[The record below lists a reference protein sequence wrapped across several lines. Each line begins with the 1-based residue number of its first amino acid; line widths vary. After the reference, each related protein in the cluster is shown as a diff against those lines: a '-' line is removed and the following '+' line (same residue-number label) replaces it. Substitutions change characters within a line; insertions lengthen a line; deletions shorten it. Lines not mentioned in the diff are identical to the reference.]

1 MVFIERK
8 FVIWVFYAFYMK
20 PLFLFCLF
28 LSTYLGAAQDLY
40 PTVNEL
46 SREQSPYLLQHA
58 NNPVAWKTWS
68 SKAFEKA
75 KELDR
80 LVVISVGYASC
91 HWCHVMEEESF
102 EDLTVAR
109 FMNEN
114 YINIK
119 VDREERPDVDQ
130 SYMTALRL
138 MGADGGW
145 PLNVIA
151 LPNGKPVYAGTY
163 HSKVQWIEL
172 LQKMQTLYESQPL
185 QLRNFAEDLQKGI
198 VEENKLLDFKK
209 DSPVDPSVLEQGL
222 GVWKKNWDV
231 KDGGNTGAQKFIR
244 PNGLMFLLDYA
255 QLSGDQQA
263 MAHVW
268 NSLDKISESGIYDQ
282 LSGGFFRYSTDPEW
296 RVPHFEKMLYDNAQI
311 IALFAKAYKISKKE
325 KYAAILSQTIQFLMQ
340 EFKRESGGFMAA
352 MDADLKGEEGAYY
365 RWTEQELQ
373 SLIGSEWSLF
383 AAVFKL
389 DSQQLWEE
397 QYYVLQKASNLQQIA
412 REFGLSVEEV
422 HKKQKKWQKLLLA
435 AQEKRGNPAMDDKII
450 TSWNAML
457 VSALTSAYQATATDQ
472 YLQEAIALQDLL
484 TQNGVGAISH
494 VLGTPDVVFSEDY
507 AFLAKSALDLY
518 VTTGA
523 PTYLSQANALMEAL
537 DTLFYAPELG
547 LYYFSEADDILTAVT
562 RMSDGVMPSDNSVA
576 AEVNFLLGHIKY
588 EPERTKK
595 AMDALMA
602 SSAYLKKD
610 LNNYTQ
616 WASLWLTQSYPYY
629 ELAII
634 GDQALEKSLEFLS
647 KGVPNVLLTASVS
660 DSDLPLFEFRYS
672 ENETLLYVCENYSC
686 KAPVKTVSEALN
698 QIQAKTVIKPF

>member
-20 PLFLFCLF
+20 PLFLFCLL
-28 LSTYLGAAQDLY
+28 LSTYLGVAQDLY
-40 PTVNEL
+40 PTINEL

-58 NNPVAWKTWS
+58 KNPVAWKTWS

-163 HSKVQWIEL
+163 HSKAQWIEL
-172 LQKMQTLYESQPL
+172 LQKMQTLYESQPQ

-198 VEENKLLDFKK
+198 LEENKLLDFKK
-209 DSPVDPSVLEQGL
+209 DSPVDPIVLEQGL

-268 NSLDKISESGIYDQ
+268 NSFQEGFFATAQ
-282 LSGGFFRYSTDPEW
+282 TRSGGF
-296 RVPHFEKMLYDNAQI
+296 
-311 IALFAKAYKISKKE
+311 
-325 KYAAILSQTIQFLMQ
+325 
-340 EFKRESGGFMAA
+340 
-352 MDADLKGEEGAYY
+352 
-365 RWTEQELQ
+365 
-373 SLIGSEWSLF
+373 LI
-383 AAVFKL
+383 
-389 DSQQLWEE
+389 
-397 QYYVLQKASNLQQIA
+397 
-412 REFGLSVEEV
+412 
-422 HKKQKKWQKLLLA
+422 
-435 AQEKRGNPAMDDKII
+435 
-450 TSWNAML
+450 
-457 VSALTSAYQATATDQ
+457 
-472 YLQEAIALQDLL
+472 
-484 TQNGVGAISH
+484 
-494 VLGTPDVVFSEDY
+494 
-507 AFLAKSALDLY
+507 
-518 VTTGA
+518 
-523 PTYLSQANALMEAL
+523 
-537 DTLFYAPELG
+537 
-547 LYYFSEADDILTAVT
+547 
-562 RMSDGVMPSDNSVA
+562 
-576 AEVNFLLGHIKY
+576 
-588 EPERTKK
+588 
-595 AMDALMA
+595 
-602 SSAYLKKD
+602 LKKCSMIT
-610 LNNYTQ
+610 LRLSRFLPKRIKLVKRRNTQ
-616 WASLWLTQSYPYY
+616 
-629 ELAII
+629 
-634 GDQALEKSLEFLS
+634 
-647 KGVPNVLLTASVS
+647 LLF
-660 DSDLPLFEFRYS
+660 PRLFNF
-672 ENETLLYVCENYSC
+672 
-686 KAPVKTVSEALN
+686 
-698 QIQAKTVIKPF
+698 